1 MPENADNPLSFFQEL
16 KRRKVIRVIIVY
28 AATSFVILELA
39 SIIQEPFRLPD
50 WTIRLVFIVLVIG
63 LILSIILSWI
73 YDITPEGIEKTKPV
87 HEVTKED
94 KPANSKSWKIAS
106 YISFVIIAG
115 LVILNVVPRSTGTEK
130 EIILEKSIAVIPFID
145 DSPNKDNEHIIN
157 GIMDDLLINL
167 QSIKELR
174 VPGRTSTEQYRNN
187 PKPIPE
193 IASELGV
200 NYIVEGSGQKYGNHY
215 TLRVQL
221 IEGATGMH
229 IWGDKF
235 EQDIESV
242 EDIVNF
248 ISEISSS
255 IAEELETIISPEE
268 KQLIERVPTTSLTAL
283 EFYQKAV
290 EEHRKHWL
298 KWNDM
303 EAVERAED
311 LYHLALEYDPT
322 FAQAYEGLANVYWH
336 KHYGDVLSENYLDSM
351 LILLNIALSYD
362 DQLASAYVKRGDY
375 YRVNNDKEQAIKE
388 YDKALKINP
397 NDWVV
402 YLNSI
407 SMYDD
412 VAIKIEYL
420 LKAALLHRGYYLS
433 RLYRGIAIHLSAF
446 NKEKSH
452 YYLDEALKLD
462 NDSADHFRSLA
473 LIADRSGNLEKA
485 VEFGEESYAFDSTDY
500 GIMYLLGVNYCFLG
514 HKEKSLEYFKKYE
527 VLKTLKK
534 ADPRNVDI
542 RDEFRIGY
550 TYKVNGF
557 NEEAEYHINDG
568 LKLYKELLALNRISH
583 QDYRT
588 IYGYA
593 AVHAFLGEREKAYEY
608 LSLFNQK
615 QRMPIRMIKDINYD
629 PMFDSL
635 RVDPKFLQIVHN
647 MEAKYKAE
655 HERVRNWLEKNDL
668 I

>member
-221 IEGATGMH
+221 LEGATGMH

-485 VEFGEESYAFDSTDY
+485 VEFGEKSYAFDSTDY

-635 RVDPKFLQIVHN
+635 RDDPKFLQIVRN

-655 HERVRNWLEKNDL
+655 HERVRNWLEENDL